1 MNKRIKLKK
10 GILHKKCDMKCPMH
24 QFIVKRKAITCNG
37 CVGCKFRDDV
47 AEKMCKENE
56 KFYCEESY

>member
-1 MNKRIKLKK
+1 
-10 GILHKKCDMKCPMH
+10 MKCPMH
-24 QFIVKRKAITCNG
+24 RFIVKRKAITCNG
-37 CVGCKFRDDV
+37 CIGCKFRDDV